1 MSHHCTD
8 DLRSAWDG
16 NLSELATGSAT
27 TDAVAIVA
35 TLNTKGRE
43 ASYLADI
50 IEACGRKT
58 ILIDIGTKRDDRDKP
73 ADAKTPTELLQQI
86 AERTRSKVGDLLGAG
101 TISAIVGVEGG
112 RGSAVFGE
120 FVSELPYG
128 FPKILVSSARPA
140 LLAKLAT
147 HSDIILYPA
156 LVDLFGLNVFTTRLL
171 ENAGRAIAATHYAP
185 VKLGRDKKIVA
196 ITADQLLHFTCE
208 KSPRLGGTTAFSNGM
223 VWVPCSAQARAANID
238 ETIADARTYL
248 QHELGVYYRAQFI
261 DAYLEDSPPA
271 LTALENGTSVKFT
284 LAITPDYH
292 SSQLGGA
299 DKGRALS
306 PAPYDGRLLGKDFDL
321 IGHPIRVV
329 LGGMMISSSEV
340 KSFLNPFQSVASL
353 KHVLTC
359 LSRYAR
365 DRLSFS
371 RGTELSGGNA
381 LIARLLVS
389 LREYGVEIWPYSPA
403 VELTKEGW
411 RVTGAIIKRINV
423 GIRVRASRGVVLA
436 TGGFARNAQ
445 LRTDLSGAHQHDV
458 TLAHADVNG
467 DGIGLATTLGAAIDK
482 DVASAGFWT
491 PVSILKRGSGSQVVP
506 YCWLD
511 RGRPGVIAVGPNARR
526 FVNESNSYHDI
537 CLAVFENGYPAD
549 KRFYFICDHQF
560 VRLRG
565 MGHLLP
571 WPWTLSIGKY
581 VRLGYVKAGE
591 TISELAKQLGLDP
604 AVLQKTIEEH
614 NGHAAQGRDPSLS
627 VGNRLSIARSAI
639 RPSGKIQILDQS
651 KTDHLSRCRSFR
663 QRSARRPDWRR
674 TVTETSWMH
683 KATQSRV
690 FMLAATT

>member
-1 MSHHCTD
+1 VSHHCTD

-35 TLNTKGRE
+35 TLDTKGRE

-58 ILIDIGTKRDDRDKP
+58 ILIDSGTKRDEGDKP
-73 ADAKTPTELLQQI
+73 ADAKTPTELLKQI

-120 FVSELPYG
+120 VVSELPYG
-128 FPKILVSSARPA
+128 FPKLLVSSARPA

-238 ETIADARTYL
+238 DTIADARTYL

-261 DAYLEDSPPA
+261 DAYLEDSPAA

-340 KSFLNPFQSVASL
+340 RSFLNPLQSVASL
-353 KHVLTC
+353 KHVLTR
-359 LSRYAR
+359 LSRNAR

-403 VELTKEGW
+403 AELTKEGW

-436 TGGFARNAQ
+436 TGGFPRNAQ
-445 LRTDLSGAHQHDV
+445 LRTDLSGAHQRDV

-467 DGIGLATTLGAAIDK
+467 DGIGLATTLAAAIDK

-491 PVSILKRGSGSQVVP
+491 PASILKRGSGSQVVP
-506 YCWLD
+506 YGSLD

-537 CLAVFENGYPAD
+537 CLAMFENGYPAD

>member
-35 TLNTKGRE
+35 TLDTKGRE

-58 ILIDIGTKRDDRDKP
+58 ILIDSGTKRDEGDKP
-73 ADAKTPTELLQQI
+73 ADAKTPTELLKQI

-120 FVSELPYG
+120 VVSELPYG
-128 FPKILVSSARPA
+128 FPKLLVSSARPA

-238 ETIADARTYL
+238 DTIADARTYL

-261 DAYLEDSPPA
+261 DAYLEDSPAA

-340 KSFLNPFQSVASL
+340 RSFLNPLQSVASL
-353 KHVLTC
+353 KHVLTR
-359 LSRYAR
+359 LSRNAR

-403 VELTKEGW
+403 AELTKEGW

-436 TGGFARNAQ
+436 TGGFPRNAQ
-445 LRTDLSGAHQHDV
+445 LRTDLSGAHQRDV

-467 DGIGLATTLGAAIDK
+467 DGIGLATTLAAAIDK

-491 PVSILKRGSGSQVVP
+491 PASILKRGSGSQVVP
-506 YCWLD
+506 YGSLD

-537 CLAVFENGYPAD
+537 CLAMFENGYPAD